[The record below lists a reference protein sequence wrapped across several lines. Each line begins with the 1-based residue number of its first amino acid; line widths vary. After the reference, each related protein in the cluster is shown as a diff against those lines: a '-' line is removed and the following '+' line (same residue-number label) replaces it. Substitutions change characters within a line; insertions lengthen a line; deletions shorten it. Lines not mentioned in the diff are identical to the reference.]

1 MTLSFTQ
8 GDRAKFDYG
17 EKIAH
22 SFLVL
27 KKNRGLEFLAAFLS
41 AMMSMLECLKLRNQR
56 PERMAYKKTGHAYF
70 QKEITFYCIQ
80 KSEGKCDQKRKSF
93 SCDLAAVVV
102 ALIMKALE
110 TIVEALTF
118 LFFVPSIDLIS
129 FTSEEMGT
137 PKN

>member
-1 MTLSFTQ
+1 
-8 GDRAKFDYG
+8 
-17 EKIAH
+17 
-22 SFLVL
+22 
-27 KKNRGLEFLAAFLS
+27 
-41 AMMSMLECLKLRNQR
+41 
-56 PERMAYKKTGHAYF
+56 MAYKKTGHAYF

-93 SCDLAAVVV
+93 SCDLAAAVVT
-102 ALIMKALE
+102 LIMKALE

-118 LFFVPSIDLIS
+118 LFFFVPSIDLIS

>member
-1 MTLSFTQ
+1 
-8 GDRAKFDYG
+8 
-17 EKIAH
+17 
-22 SFLVL
+22 
-27 KKNRGLEFLAAFLS
+27 
-41 AMMSMLECLKLRNQR
+41 MLECLKLRNQR

-93 SCDLAAVVV
+93 SCDLAAVEV

>member
-41 AMMSMLECLKLRNQR
+41 AMMSLLECLKLRNQR

-102 ALIMKALE
+102 ASGTGKK
-110 TIVEALTF
+110 
-118 LFFVPSIDLIS
+118 FVAITVL
-129 FTSEEMGT
+129 
-137 PKN
+137 